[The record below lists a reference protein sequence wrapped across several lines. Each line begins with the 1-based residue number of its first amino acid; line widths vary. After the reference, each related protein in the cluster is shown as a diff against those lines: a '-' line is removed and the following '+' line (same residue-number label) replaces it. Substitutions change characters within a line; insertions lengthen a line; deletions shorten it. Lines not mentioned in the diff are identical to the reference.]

1 MRRALFPGSFD
12 PLTMGHLDTIERAAK
27 LFDEVIIG
35 IFINTSKKTLFTAEE
50 RLELITQAVA
60 HLENVR
66 VIHQETQLTVTTAKK
81 LGVQALVRGV
91 RSFKDF
97 EYERDIA
104 QMNHHLSPELETVLF
119 MAKPEYSHISSS
131 MLKEVLYFGGDVS
144 TYLPTVINEALARKR
159 ESDAE

>member
-12 PLTMGHLDTIERAAK
+12 PLTMGHLDTIERVAK

-66 VIHQETQLTVTTAKK
+66 VIHQETQLTVTTAKE

-91 RSFKDF
+91 R
-97 EYERDIA
+97 
-104 QMNHHLSPELETVLF
+104 VLQRF
-119 MAKPEYSHISSS
+119 
-131 MLKEVLYFGGDVS
+131 
-144 TYLPTVINEALARKR
+144 
-159 ESDAE
+159 